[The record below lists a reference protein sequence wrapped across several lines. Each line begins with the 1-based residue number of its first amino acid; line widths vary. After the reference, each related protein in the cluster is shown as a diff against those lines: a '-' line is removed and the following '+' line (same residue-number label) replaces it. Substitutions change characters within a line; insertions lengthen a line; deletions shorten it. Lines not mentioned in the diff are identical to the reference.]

1 MAEQEE
7 RIRVVIRVRPLAA
20 PSNNDDGSSRKE
32 AVAVLPEQPDTVCVY
47 TDAERQRAA
56 TFRCDTFLPSSA
68 SQPDVFDQ
76 LRVKELVEA
85 ALDGFPVTIFAYGQT
100 GAGKSFTIFGKEEA
114 SGSSGEAA
122 ARKKK
127 PTGDVQPT
135 DGLMPRTAAYLM
147 DVIDARRHEVEYT
160 LRVTCVEI
168 YNEQVR
174 DVFDPRKEAL
184 AVRSSKQ
191 HGFFLE
197 NATVVECATAK
208 EIVKV
213 VKAAASNRARSSH
226 LLNDCSNRSHC
237 LVTIYIDALPINEG
251 NNDGQ
256 GATPARGKTY
266 GKLTIVDLAGSERA
280 TDTGAAG
287 VQLRETGHIN
297 KSLYCLN
304 QVIQAM
310 NSKAKS
316 KFVPYRDSKLTMVSA
331 CMVDGCSTEGSNAV
345 IGALIAKLLL
355 DSLGGNSKT
364 LMVACVNAAPQFASE
379 SVRTLEFAMGVAKIK
394 NRPAAVLNPHVRLTE
409 REQHETRCELSI
421 THSGWIAAP
430 RTGEAHSRP
439 ARADSTAQTGEYDA
453 SRSHSRL
460 YVHRL
465 SFGVN
470 DGGV

>member
-1 MAEQEE
+1 
-7 RIRVVIRVRPLAA
+7 
-20 PSNNDDGSSRKE
+20 
-32 AVAVLPEQPDTVCVY
+32 
-47 TDAERQRAA
+47 
-56 TFRCDTFLPSSA
+56 
-68 SQPDVFDQ
+68 VFDQ

-127 PTGDVQPT
+127 PTGDVQST

-147 DVIDARRHEVEYT
+147 DVIDARRREVEYT

-237 LVTIYIDALPINEG
+237 LVTIYIDAAPINEG

-256 GATPARGKTY
+256 GAAPARGKTY

-310 NSKAKS
+310 NSKVKG
-316 KFVPYRDSKLTMVSA
+316 KFVPYRDSKLTMVSI
-331 CMVDGCSTEGSNAV
+331 CMFDG
-345 IGALIAKLLL
+345 
-355 DSLGGNSKT
+355 
-364 LMVACVNAAPQFASE
+364 
-379 SVRTLEFAMGVAKIK
+379 
-394 NRPAAVLNPHVRLTE
+394 RLTRGFNAWFAWLAVARQPRWQQQNTHGRVRE
-409 REQHETRCELSI
+409 RGATIRVRVGAHARVRHGRRQDQEPPGGGAQPARMFDWKRTARNPRWMN
-421 THSGWIAAP
+421 THSGWIAFP

-439 ARADSTAQTGEYDA
+439 ARADPTTQA
-453 SRSHSRL
+453 
-460 YVHRL
+460 
-465 SFGVN
+465 
-470 DGGV
+470 